1 METQKA
7 YSFDRESLIKI
18 GKGTIIAA
26 SGAAA
31 LFLLDLAGGI
41 QIDNPTLASHVA
53 LLVPAITNAV
63 KEYIKGK

>member
-41 QIDNPTLASHVA
+41 QIDNPTLASLVA

>member
-31 LFLLDLAGGI
+31 LFLLDLIGGI
-41 QIDNPTLASHVA
+41 QIDNPTLASLVA
-53 LLVPAITNAV
+53 LLVPTLANAV
-63 KEYIKGK
+63 KEFIKGS